1 MDDYDESSKR
11 KVGRPANP
19 NRTAQQKSRRFF
31 MLGKQTDTIRLMN
44 AAHATYVRKHGTDTT
59 DAEVL
64 RDALR
69 EYTQA

>member
-1 MDDYDESSKR
+1 MHDDDQPIKR

-19 NRTAQQKSRRFF
+19 NRAMKQKNRRFF
-31 MLGKQTDTIRLMN
+31 PLEKNAQTVPLMN
-44 AAHATYVRKHGTDTT
+44 NAHATYVRKHGADTT

-69 EYTQA
+69 EYVKG